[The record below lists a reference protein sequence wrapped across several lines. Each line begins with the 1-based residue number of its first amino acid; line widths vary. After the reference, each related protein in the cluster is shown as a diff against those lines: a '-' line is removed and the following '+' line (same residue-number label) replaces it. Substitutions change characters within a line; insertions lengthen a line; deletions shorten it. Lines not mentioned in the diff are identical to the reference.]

1 MKLYLIDY
9 ENCAES
15 GIRSIPLND
24 LAPDDRLHIFM
35 RTNQNINGVLAS
47 RLMGIRECVE
57 FHFIEKTTKNYLD
70 FQLICFLSTVAMKN
84 PEYEFVIVSNDAGFD
99 SAVDYWTPL
108 GINIT
113 RIGADTRLNNVP
125 YHLEDFYANH
135 SSVEPIEHVQKDGD
149 AVILDATA
157 DIPAKLSPAGH
168 KEKSAELTNKQKSV
182 IRPALKETG
191 LPLHVYGPVYRAVAA
206 STDFAGFEREVSRNF
221 FEEYRESVTYAV
233 ADIWDELCMMEA
245 CL

>member
-15 GIRSIPLND
+15 GIRSIPLGE

-125 YHLEDFYANH
+125 YHPEDFCANH
-135 SSVEPIEHVQKDGD
+135 SSWEPVEHVQEHSD
-149 AVILDATA
+149 AVIPDAA
-157 DIPAKLSPAGH
+157 SDIQVKSSPAGH
-168 KEKSAELTNKQKSV
+168 KEKSAELTNKQKNV

-206 STDFAGFEREVSRNF
+206 STDFAGFEREVGRNF
-221 FEEYRESVTYAV
+221 FEEYRESVTCAV
-233 ADIWDELCMMEA
+233 ADVWDELCMLEV